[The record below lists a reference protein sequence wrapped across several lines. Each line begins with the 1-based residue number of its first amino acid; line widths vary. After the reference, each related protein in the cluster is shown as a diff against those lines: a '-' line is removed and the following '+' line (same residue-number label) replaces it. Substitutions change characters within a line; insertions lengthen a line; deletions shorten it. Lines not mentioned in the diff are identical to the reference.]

1 MDQGQRPALNMEL
14 PEEVAKAARIGDIDA
29 VKAWLA
35 AGGSP
40 HATRNNGTRTL
51 LCSSCASSRP
61 SCASVAELLCA
72 AGARDEGGQGNGYC
86 LLTAAMYGA
95 VDTVRVLLKYG
106 SPANVRCQGGTTTV
120 HEAVVANDW
129 RRYRDPWSIAN
140 AQAAA
145 SIGHQGMLRLLL
157 KHGAA
162 VDVSSAGHKMTPL
175 MFAAKFSGFVSL
187 GVVRELLASGAD
199 LDLVTTNGNNA
210 EDIARSQLQTELYYD
225 RGIPENPLRCRRP
238 DAVEAFLEL
247 CAGVRAAGS
256 WKRFVKSPR
265 IDMIVLQRLCEAGR
279 ASPPPVLA
287 RLFPTPIWL
296 SWRES
301 HQIRTTA
308 SNQDSGVSTPLP
320 KELVWLILKFWRAD
334 RDP

>member
-187 GVVRELLASGAD
+187 GVVRELLAGGTD
-199 LDLVTTNGNNA
+199 LDT
-210 EDIARSQLQTELYYD
+210 
-225 RGIPENPLRCRRP
+225 
-238 DAVEAFLEL
+238 
-247 CAGVRAAGS
+247 
-256 WKRFVKSPR
+256 
-265 IDMIVLQRLCEAGR
+265 
-279 ASPPPVLA
+279 
-287 RLFPTPIWL
+287 
-296 SWRES
+296 
-301 HQIRTTA
+301 
-308 SNQDSGVSTPLP
+308 GVSLFAEGAGE
-320 KELVWLILKFWRAD
+320 ELVKFGSENTISNKLLLGVDLLDLGLSGHALYLLIND
-334 RDP
+334 